1 MELNCGTNLSKS
13 VSKPISNPPNKPLTN
28 ERTIS
33 SPALGNDMPGCSR
46 NKDESSPAFGLDEG
60 NAIPYMLRARAL
72 GCTALFR
79 GAEEYCR

>member
-1 MELNCGTNLSKS
+1 
-13 VSKPISNPPNKPLTN
+13 
-28 ERTIS
+28 
-33 SPALGNDMPGCSR
+33 MPGCSR
-46 NKDESSPAFGLDEG
+46 NEDESSPAIGLDEG